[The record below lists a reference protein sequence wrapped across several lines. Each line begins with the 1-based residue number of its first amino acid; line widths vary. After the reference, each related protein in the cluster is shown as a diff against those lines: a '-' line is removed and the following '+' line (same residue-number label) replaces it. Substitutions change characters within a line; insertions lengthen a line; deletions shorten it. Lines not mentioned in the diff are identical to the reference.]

1 MTSIRLSDLA
11 RVLGVALHSADAAM
25 TGLVIDSRAVTTGDL
40 FVAIRGDR
48 VDGNDFIKEA
58 LARGAAAVV
67 SSQTLSHSIPHLT
80 VTDSGAACAAFGRLV
95 RESFGGVVAG
105 ITGSA
110 GKTTAKAFLTAI
122 CASTDRTVATEGN
135 QNNELG
141 VPLTLAKL
149 LSAPKFG
156 VVEMGAA
163 QVGDIEHLKSMALPQ
178 IVVLLN
184 ALEAHVGRFGSFDNI
199 VSTKG
204 EILDGLS
211 PSSVAVLNADQS
223 NFALWSERAQPARI
237 ISFGWT
243 AAADVRVVSERSNG
257 FAGSLVELDLNGSSV
272 SVRLCVP
279 GKAGVT
285 NALAAAAAAIGL
297 GIGVDKIVEGL
308 ESVKPVAGR
317 GNSVTLRD
325 GVTLIDDSYN
335 ASPSSVI
342 AALDV
347 LSHSKTPR
355 TAVLADML
363 ELGDEAVSYH
373 QQVGRYISKLG
384 IERVIA
390 VGELS
395 RHIGDHCLPQSIHFQ
410 DADALLG
417 ACPTFSKNETV
428 LVKGSRGM
436 RLDRFV
442 DAVTSALGE
451 TTC

>member
-80 VTDSGAACAAFGRLV
+80 VTDSGAACAAFGRLA

-110 GKTTAKAFLTAI
+110 GKTTAKAFLAAI

-163 QVGDIEHLKSMALPQ
+163 QVGDIAHLKSMALPQ

-257 FAGSLVELDLNGSSV
+257 FAGSLVELDLKGSSV

>member
-1 MTSIRLSDLA
+1 MTSLRLSELA
-11 RVLGVALHSADAAM
+11 RVLGVAVHGTDAPI
-25 TGLVIDSRAVTTGDL
+25 TGLAIDSRAVTSGDL

-48 VDGNDFIKEA
+48 VDGNDFIEEA
-58 LARGAAAVV
+58 VARGAAAVV
-67 SSQTLSHSIPHLT
+67 SSQTLSDAIPHLT
-80 VTDSGAACAAFGRLV
+80 MNDSGAACAAFGRMA
-95 RESFGGVVAG
+95 RESFDGVVTG

-122 CASTDRTVATEGN
+122 CACTDRTVATDGN

-163 QVGDIEHLKSMALPQ
+163 QIGDIAYLKSMALPQ

-199 VSTKG
+199 VATKG
-204 EILDGLS
+204 EILDELS

-223 NFALWSERAQPARI
+223 NFALWSNRAQPARI

-243 AAADVRVVSERSNG
+243 TAADVRVVSERSNG
-257 FAGSLVELDLNGSSV
+257 FAGSQVELDLNGSRV
-272 SVRLCVP
+272 SVRLFVP

-317 GNSVTLRD
+317 GNTVSLRD

-384 IERVIA
+384 IERVIT

-395 RHIGDHCLPQSIHFQ
+395 RYIGDHCSPQSIYFQ
-410 DADALLG
+410 DADALLR
-417 ACPTFSKNETV
+417 ACPNFSKNETV

-442 DAVTSALGE
+442 DAMTSSLGE

>member
-1 MTSIRLSDLA
+1 MTSLRLSELA
-11 RVLGVALHSADAAM
+11 RVLGVAVHGTDAPI
-25 TGLVIDSRAVTTGDL
+25 TGLAIDSRAVTSGDL

-48 VDGNDFIKEA
+48 VDGNDFIEEA
-58 LARGAAAVV
+58 VARGAAAVV
-67 SSQTLSHSIPHLT
+67 SSQTLSDAIPHLT
-80 VTDSGAACAAFGRLV
+80 MNDSGAACAAFGRMA
-95 RESFGGVVAG
+95 RESFDGVVTG

-122 CASTDRTVATEGN
+122 CACTDRTVATDGN

-163 QVGDIEHLKSMALPQ
+163 QIGDIAYLKSMALPQ

-184 ALEAHVGRFGSFDNI
+184 AFEAHVGRFGSFDNI
-199 VSTKG
+199 VATKG
-204 EILDGLS
+204 EILDELS

-223 NFALWSERAQPARI
+223 NFALWSNRAQPARI

-243 AAADVRVVSERSNG
+243 TAADVRVVSERSNG
-257 FAGSLVELDLNGSSV
+257 FAGSQVELDLNGSRV
-272 SVRLCVP
+272 SVRLFVP

-317 GNSVTLRD
+317 GNTVSLRD
-325 GVTLIDDSYN
+325 GLTLIDDSYN

-384 IERVIA
+384 IERVIT

-395 RHIGDHCLPQSIHFQ
+395 RYIGDHCSPQSIYFQ
-410 DADALLG
+410 DADALLR
-417 ACPTFSKNETV
+417 ACPNFSKNETV

-442 DAVTSALGE
+442 DAMTSSLGE

>member
-11 RVLGVALHSADAAM
+11 RALGVALHSADAAI
-25 TGLVIDSRAVTTGDL
+25 TGLAIDSRAVATGDL

-48 VDGNDFIKEA
+48 VDGNDFIEEA

-67 SSQTLSHSIPHLT
+67 SSQTLSPSIPHLT

-163 QVGDIEHLKSMALPQ
+163 QVGDIAHLKSMALPQ

-363 ELGDEAVSYH
+363 ELGSEAVSYH

>member
-11 RVLGVALHSADAAM
+11 RALGVALHSADAAI
-25 TGLVIDSRAVTTGDL
+25 TGLAIDSRAVTTGDL

-67 SSQTLSHSIPHLT
+67 SSQMLSHSIPHLT
-80 VTDSGAACAAFGRLV
+80 VTDSGAACAAFGRLA

-110 GKTTAKAFLTAI
+110 GKTTAKAFLAAI

-163 QVGDIEHLKSMALPQ
+163 QVGDIAHLKSMALPQ

-211 PSSVAVLNADQS
+211 PSSVAVLSADQS

-363 ELGDEAVSYH
+363 ELG
-373 QQVGRYISKLG
+373 
-384 IERVIA
+384 ERG
-390 VGELS
+390 GELS
-395 RHIGDHCLPQSIHFQ
+395 PAGGPIHLETRYRARHRGRRVVAAHWRSLLCRSRSTFKILMHC
-410 DADALLG
+410 
-417 ACPTFSKNETV
+417 
-428 LVKGSRGM
+428 
-436 RLDRFV
+436 
-442 DAVTSALGE
+442 
-451 TTC
+451 

>member
-11 RVLGVALHSADAAM
+11 RALGVALHSADAAI
-25 TGLVIDSRAVTTGDL
+25 TGLAIDSRAVTTGDL

-80 VTDSGAACAAFGRLV
+80 VTDSGAACAAFGRLA

-110 GKTTAKAFLTAI
+110 GKTTAKAFLAAI

-163 QVGDIEHLKSMALPQ
+163 QVGDIAHLKSMALPQ

-257 FAGSLVELDLNGSSV
+257 FAGSLVELDLKGSSV

-363 ELGDEAVSYH
+363 ELGNEAVSYH

>member
-1 MTSIRLSDLA
+1 MTSLRLSELA
-11 RVLGVALHSADAAM
+11 RVLGVAVHGTDAPI
-25 TGLVIDSRAVTTGDL
+25 TGLAIDSRAVTSGDL

-48 VDGNDFIKEA
+48 VDGNDFIEEA
-58 LARGAAAVV
+58 VARGAAAVV
-67 SSQTLSHSIPHLT
+67 SSQTLSDAIPHLT
-80 VTDSGAACAAFGRLV
+80 MNDSGAACAAFGRMA
-95 RESFGGVVAG
+95 RESFDGVVTG

-122 CASTDRTVATEGN
+122 CACTDRTVATDGN

-163 QVGDIEHLKSMALPQ
+163 QIGDIAYLKSMALPQ

-199 VSTKG
+199 VATKG
-204 EILDGLS
+204 EILDELS

-223 NFALWSERAQPARI
+223 NFALWSNRAQPARI

-243 AAADVRVVSERSNG
+243 TAADVRVVSERSNG
-257 FAGSLVELDLNGSSV
+257 FAGSQVELDLNGSRV
-272 SVRLCVP
+272 SVRLFVP

-317 GNSVTLRD
+317 GNTVSLRD
-325 GVTLIDDSYN
+325 GVMLIDDSYN

-347 LSHSKTPR
+347 LSNSKTPR

-384 IERVIA
+384 IERVIT

-395 RHIGDHCLPQSIHFQ
+395 RYIGDHCSPQSIYFQ
-410 DADALLG
+410 DADALLR
-417 ACPTFSKNETV
+417 ACPNFSKNETV

-442 DAVTSALGE
+442 DAMTSSLGE
-451 TTC
+451 TRC

>member
-1 MTSIRLSDLA
+1 MTSLRLSELA
-11 RVLGVALHSADAAM
+11 RVLGVAVHGTDAPI
-25 TGLVIDSRAVTTGDL
+25 TGLAIDSRAVTSGDL

-48 VDGNDFIKEA
+48 VDGNDFIEEA
-58 LARGAAAVV
+58 VARGAAAVV
-67 SSQTLSHSIPHLT
+67 SSQTLSDAIPHLT
-80 VTDSGAACAAFGRLV
+80 MNDSGAACAAFGRMA
-95 RESFGGVVAG
+95 RESFDGVVTG

-122 CASTDRTVATEGN
+122 CACTDRTVATDGN

-163 QVGDIEHLKSMALPQ
+163 QIGDIAYLKSMALPQ

-199 VSTKG
+199 VATKG
-204 EILDGLS
+204 EILDELS

-223 NFALWSERAQPARI
+223 NFALWSNRAQPARI

-243 AAADVRVVSERSNG
+243 TAADVRVVSERSNG
-257 FAGSLVELDLNGSSV
+257 FAGSQVELDLNGSRV
-272 SVRLCVP
+272 SVRLFVP

-317 GNSVTLRD
+317 GNTVSLRD

-384 IERVIA
+384 IERVIT

-395 RHIGDHCLPQSIHFQ
+395 RYIGDHCSPQSIYFQ
-410 DADALLG
+410 DADALLR
-417 ACPTFSKNETV
+417 ACPNFSKNETV

-442 DAVTSALGE
+442 DAMTSSLGE
-451 TTC
+451 TRC

>member
-1 MTSIRLSDLA
+1 
-11 RVLGVALHSADAAM
+11 
-25 TGLVIDSRAVTTGDL
+25 
-40 FVAIRGDR
+40 
-48 VDGNDFIKEA
+48 
-58 LARGAAAVV
+58 
-67 SSQTLSHSIPHLT
+67 
-80 VTDSGAACAAFGRLV
+80 
-95 RESFGGVVAG
+95 
-105 ITGSA
+105 
-110 GKTTAKAFLTAI
+110 
-122 CASTDRTVATEGN
+122 
-135 QNNELG
+135 
-141 VPLTLAKL
+141 
-149 LSAPKFG
+149 
-156 VVEMGAA
+156 MGAA
-163 QVGDIEHLKSMALPQ
+163 QVGDIAHLKSMALPQ

-363 ELGDEAVSYH
+363 ELGNEAVSYH

>member
-1 MTSIRLSDLA
+1 MISLQLSDLA
-11 RVLGVALHSADAAM
+11 RVLGVAVQGADAPI
-25 TGLVIDSRAVTTGDL
+25 TGLAIDSRAVTTGDL

-48 VDGNDFIKEA
+48 VDGSDFIEKA

-67 SSQTLSHSIPHLT
+67 SSQALSHTIPHLT
-80 VTDSGAACAAFGRLV
+80 VADSGTACAAFGRLA
-95 RESFGGVVAG
+95 RESFDGVVVG

-110 GKTTAKAFLTAI
+110 GKTTAKAFLAAI
-122 CASTDRTVATEGN
+122 CACTDRTVATDGN

-149 LSAPKFG
+149 LSAPQFG
-156 VVEMGAA
+156 VIEMGAA
-163 QVGDIEHLKSMALPQ
+163 QRGDIAHLKNMALPQ

-184 ALEAHVGRFGSFDNI
+184 ALEAHVGRFGSLDNI
-199 VSTKG
+199 VATKG

-211 PSSVAVLNADQS
+211 PSNVAVLNADQS
-223 NFALWSERAQPARI
+223 NFAVWSARAQPARI
-237 ISFGWT
+237 ISFGWG
-243 AAADVRVVSERSNG
+243 AGADVRVVSERSVG
-257 FAGSLVELDLNGSSV
+257 FKGSQVELDLNGSSV

-279 GKAGVT
+279 GKGGVT

-297 GIGVDKIVEGL
+297 GIEVDKIVEGL

-347 LSHSKTPR
+347 LSTSKAPR

-390 VGELS
+390 VGDLS
-395 RHIGDHCLPQSIHFQ
+395 RHIGDHCSLQSIYFQ

-417 ACPTFSKNETV
+417 ACPTFSENETV

-436 RLDRFV
+436 HLDRFV
-442 DAVTSALGE
+442 DAVTSSLGE

>member
-1 MTSIRLSDLA
+1 MTSLRLSELA
-11 RVLGVALHSADAAM
+11 RVLGVAVHGTDAPI
-25 TGLVIDSRAVTTGDL
+25 TGLAIDSRAVTSGDL

-48 VDGNDFIKEA
+48 VDGNDFIEEA
-58 LARGAAAVV
+58 VARGAAAVV
-67 SSQTLSHSIPHLT
+67 SSQTLSDAIPHLT
-80 VTDSGAACAAFGRLV
+80 MNDSGAACAAFGRLA
-95 RESFGGVVAG
+95 RESFDGVVTG

-122 CASTDRTVATEGN
+122 CACTDRTVATDGN

-163 QVGDIEHLKSMALPQ
+163 QIGDIAYLKSMALPQ

-199 VSTKG
+199 VATKG
-204 EILDGLS
+204 EILDELS

-223 NFALWSERAQPARI
+223 NFALWSNRAQPARI

-243 AAADVRVVSERSNG
+243 TAADVRVVSERSNG
-257 FAGSLVELDLNGSSV
+257 FAGSQVELDLNGSRV
-272 SVRLCVP
+272 SVRLFVP

-317 GNSVTLRD
+317 GNTVSLRD

-384 IERVIA
+384 IERVIT

-395 RHIGDHCLPQSIHFQ
+395 RYIGDHCSPQSIYFQ
-410 DADALLG
+410 DADALLR
-417 ACPTFSKNETV
+417 ACPNFSKNETV

-442 DAVTSALGE
+442 DAMTSSLGE
-451 TTC
+451 TRC

>member
-1 MTSIRLSDLA
+1 MTSLRLSELA
-11 RVLGVALHSADAAM
+11 RVLGVAVHGTDAPI
-25 TGLVIDSRAVTTGDL
+25 TGLAIDSRAVTSGDL

-48 VDGNDFIKEA
+48 VDGNDFIEEA
-58 LARGAAAVV
+58 VARGAAAVV
-67 SSQTLSHSIPHLT
+67 SSQTLSDAIPHLT
-80 VTDSGAACAAFGRLV
+80 MNDSGAACAAFGRMA
-95 RESFGGVVAG
+95 RESFDGVVTG

-122 CASTDRTVATEGN
+122 CACTDRTVATDGN

-163 QVGDIEHLKSMALPQ
+163 QIGDIAYLKSMALPQ

-199 VSTKG
+199 VATKG
-204 EILDGLS
+204 EILDELS

-223 NFALWSERAQPARI
+223 NFALWSNRAQPARI

-243 AAADVRVVSERSNG
+243 TAADVRVVSERSNG
-257 FAGSLVELDLNGSSV
+257 FAGSQVELDLSGSRV
-272 SVRLCVP
+272 SVRLFVP

-317 GNSVTLRD
+317 GNTVSLRD
-325 GVTLIDDSYN
+325 GVMLIDDSYN

-347 LSHSKTPR
+347 LSNSKTPR

-384 IERVIA
+384 IERVIT

-395 RHIGDHCLPQSIHFQ
+395 RYIGDHCSPQSIYFQ
-410 DADALLG
+410 DADALLR
-417 ACPTFSKNETV
+417 ACPNFSKNETV

-442 DAVTSALGE
+442 DAMTSSLGE
-451 TTC
+451 TRC

>member
-11 RVLGVALHSADAAM
+11 RVLGVALHSADAAI
-25 TGLVIDSRAVTTGDL
+25 TGLAIDSRAVTTGDL

-80 VTDSGAACAAFGRLV
+80 VTDSGAACAAFGRLA

-163 QVGDIEHLKSMALPQ
+163 QVGDIAHLKSMALPQ

-257 FAGSLVELDLNGSSV
+257 FAGSLVELDLKGSSV

-363 ELGDEAVSYH
+363 ELGNEAVSYH

>member
-1 MTSIRLSDLA
+1 MTSLRLSELA
-11 RVLGVALHSADAAM
+11 RVLGVAVHGTDAPI
-25 TGLVIDSRAVTTGDL
+25 TGLAIDSRAVTSGDL

-48 VDGNDFIKEA
+48 VDGNDFIEEA
-58 LARGAAAVV
+58 VARGAAAVV
-67 SSQTLSHSIPHLT
+67 SSQTLSDAIPHLT
-80 VTDSGAACAAFGRLV
+80 MNDSGVACAAFGRMA
-95 RESFGGVVAG
+95 RESFDGVVTG

-122 CASTDRTVATEGN
+122 CACTDRTVATDGN

-163 QVGDIEHLKSMALPQ
+163 QIGDIAYLKSMALPQ

-199 VSTKG
+199 VATKG
-204 EILDGLS
+204 EILDELS

-223 NFALWSERAQPARI
+223 NFALWSNRAQPARI

-243 AAADVRVVSERSNG
+243 TAADVRVVSERSNG
-257 FAGSLVELDLNGSSV
+257 FAGSQVELDLNGSRV
-272 SVRLCVP
+272 SVRLFVP

-317 GNSVTLRD
+317 GNTVSLRD
-325 GVTLIDDSYN
+325 GVMLIDDSYN

-347 LSHSKTPR
+347 LSNSKTPR

-395 RHIGDHCLPQSIHFQ
+395 RHIGDHCSPQSIYFQ

-442 DAVTSALGE
+442 DAMTASLGE

>member
-11 RVLGVALHSADAAM
+11 RVLGVALHSTDAAI

-67 SSQTLSHSIPHLT
+67 SNQTLSHSIPHLT
-80 VTDSGAACAAFGRLV
+80 VTDSGAACAAFGRLA

-110 GKTTAKAFLTAI
+110 GKTTAKAFLAAI

-163 QVGDIEHLKSMALPQ
+163 QVGDIAHLKSMALPQ

-272 SVRLCVP
+272 SVRLFVP

-395 RHIGDHCLPQSIHFQ
+395 RHIGDHCLPQSIYFQ
-410 DADALLG
+410 DTDALLG

>member
-11 RVLGVALHSADAAM
+11 RVLGVALHSADAAI

-80 VTDSGAACAAFGRLV
+80 VTDSGAACAAFGRLA

-110 GKTTAKAFLTAI
+110 GKTTAKAFLAAI

-163 QVGDIEHLKSMALPQ
+163 QVGDIAHLKSMALPQ

-257 FAGSLVELDLNGSSV
+257 FAGSLVELDLKGSSV

>member
-11 RVLGVALHSADAAM
+11 RVLGVALHSADAAI
-25 TGLVIDSRAVTTGDL
+25 TGLAIDSRAVTTGDL

-80 VTDSGAACAAFGRLV
+80 VTDSGAACTAFGRLA

-110 GKTTAKAFLTAI
+110 GKTTAKAFLAAI

-163 QVGDIEHLKSMALPQ
+163 QVGDIAHLKSMALPQ

-363 ELGDEAVSYH
+363 ELGNEAVSYH